1 MSIFFSVQV
10 ACHSE
15 MFQVANE
22 LMIIA
27 DGNELYIVDL
37 EHLGFKSGKLRTIH
51 PSMHADGCSWD
62 LRPSSAW
69 LSC

>member
-1 MSIFFSVQV
+1 MQV

-37 EHLGFKSGKLRTIH
+37 EHLGFKSGKLRTLWMD
-51 PSMHADGCSWD
+51 PLLLKCRS
-62 LRPSSAW
+62 PF
-69 LSC
+69 LSQVQQAIV